1 MFIKGK
7 QSPSKSHLTSAIA
20 VPIQANNV
28 PNVSIHRPIELT
40 WYTTITIAIQS
51 TYYIF
56 HFPYRVSTCGTRN
69 LSNIPIY
76 TTIVKLYIMPSSQR
90 NSYCN

>member
-28 PNVSIHRPIELT
+28 LNVSIRRPIKLT
-40 WYTTITIAIQS
+40 WYTTSTIAIQS
-51 TYYIF
+51 TYYVL
-56 HFPYRVSTCGTRN
+56 HFTYSVSTCAIQN
-69 LSNIPIY
+69 IYIIPIN
-76 TTIVKLYIMPSSQR
+76 TTIVKL
-90 NSYCN
+90 